1 MSRIKLGLTFCLFIA
16 AAFAIAYGY
25 KQEASSSMQLCKHQY
40 ALCTSAP
47 CIPQPDD
54 LTKAICFCDVE
65 EGASM
70 SSAPCNT
77 IQPST
82 DANGIRT
89 VYSAF
94 SLEQFK
100 QGKKVL
106 TCPSGTPWTWCL
118 NKRCT
123 VDPLNPKK
131 AICTCDVL
139 RTQEWIT
146 LGGNCDTATCTTG
159 YWSGATPKDFNEAS
173 VLWSRHLASTS
184 LPLNGAKPPSHK
196 TDSRRGSDLGMLA
209 LAGLVVRA
217 NAFRYTFNEAI
228 IGDSFD
234 FRLALMQIAKELF
247 RTSEL

>member
-1 MSRIKLGLTFCLFIA
+1 MRLIKLNFACFLFIA
-16 AAFAIAYGY
+16 AAFAIVHGFEQA
-25 KQEASSSMQLCKHQY
+25 ASPNMQLCKHQY
-40 ALCTSAP
+40 ALCTSAL

-54 LTKAICFCDVE
+54 PAKAICFCDVE

-89 VYSAF
+89 VYSSF
-94 SLEQFK
+94 SFEQFK

-123 VDPLNPKK
+123 VDPSNPKK

-139 RTQEWIT
+139 RTREWIT
-146 LGGNCDTATCTTG
+146 LGGNCDSATCSTG

-173 VLWSRHLASTS
+173 AFMVKA
-184 LPLNGAKPPSHK
+184 
-196 TDSRRGSDLGMLA
+196 LGLDQSPVKWCQA
-209 LAGLVVRA
+209 A
-217 NAFRYTFNEAI
+217 NP
-228 IGDSFD
+228 
-234 FRLALMQIAKELF
+234 
-247 RTSEL
+247 